1 MKTLKINS
9 TILLLSFILI
19 TGCGKGDD
27 KTAGNDAGKKEIT
40 EQTQKSTEE
49 NTAVI
54 EGEVV
59 EIKLPTMQCSMCK
72 KTIEKEVK
80 KLEGVNDVNVVVKEK
95 VAKVTYDKSK
105 TDVGSIEGVIISA
118 GSQAN
123 DKPANKEA
131 YEKLDDCCKIGAHD

>member
-9 TILLLSFILI
+9 AILLLSFILI
-19 TGCGKGDD
+19 TGCGKSDD
-27 KTAGNDAGKKEIT
+27 KTAGNDAGKKEVT